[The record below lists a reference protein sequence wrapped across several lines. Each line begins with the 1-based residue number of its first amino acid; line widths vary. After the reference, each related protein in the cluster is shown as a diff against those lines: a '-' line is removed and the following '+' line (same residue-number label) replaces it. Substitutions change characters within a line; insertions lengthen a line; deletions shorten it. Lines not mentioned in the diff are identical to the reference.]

1 LPGGI
6 DIAMRTFLLLILLS
20 LLPASA
26 WAGNVYKYTD
36 RNGITTYTNIKPRG
50 VSNMKVI
57 RVYCPACDVT
67 STVDW
72 TATGLNL
79 DAYKEEIRRRAAE
92 EGVDEALVRAVIHAE
107 SAFNPRA
114 LSPAGAQGLM
124 QLIPS
129 TAAMYDINNSYDA
142 AENIR
147 GGVRHLRMLLDM
159 FDGDL
164 KLVTAGY
171 NAGENAVLRWG
182 GVPPY
187 DETQVY
193 VQRVAVLHK
202 RYREELKLDPP
213 AQQQLTA
220 SAAPASVGSGSP

>member
-1 LPGGI
+1 
-6 DIAMRTFLLLILLS
+6 MSRLLIFALAC
-20 LLPASA
+20 LLPFAA
-26 WAGNVYKYTD
+26 QAGNVYKYTD
-36 RNGITTYTNIKPRG
+36 RNGVTVYTNIKPRG
-50 VSNMKVI
+50 VAKMKII

-72 TATGLNL
+72 TATGLNIEAFK
-79 DAYKEEIRRRAAE
+79 DEIRKRAAE

-129 TAAMYDINNSYDA
+129 TAAIYKVQNSYDA
-142 AENIR
+142 GENIR
-147 GGVRHLRMLLDM
+147 GGVRHLRMLIDL

-193 VQRVAVLHK
+193 VQRVAILHQ
-202 RYREELKLDPP
+202 RYRQELGLDAPKTTDGP
-213 AQQQLTA
+213 AL
-220 SAAPASVGSGSP
+220 AANTP

>member
-1 LPGGI
+1 MLRLLPC
-6 DIAMRTFLLLILLS
+6 LLLGL
-20 LLPASA
+20 LLPLSA
-26 WAGNVYKYTD
+26 LAGNVYKYTD
-36 RNGITTYTNIKPRG
+36 RNGVTVYTNIKPRG
-50 VSNMKVI
+50 VSNMKII

-67 STVDW
+67 SSVDW
-72 TATGLNL
+72 TATGLNVE
-79 DAYKEEIRRRAAE
+79 AFREEVRKWAAA

-129 TAAMYDINNSYDA
+129 TAAIYQVRDSYDA

-147 GGVRHLRMLLDM
+147 GGVKHLRMLIDM

-193 VQRVAVLHK
+193 VERVAILHQ
-202 RYREELKLDPP
+202 RYRKELGLD
-213 AQQQLTA
+213 
-220 SAAPASVGSGSP
+220 APAPTTELAANASP

>member
-1 LPGGI
+1 MPQVSTLVT
-6 DIAMRTFLLLILLS
+6 TFKALLIVAALC
-20 LLPASA
+20 SA
-26 WAGNVYKYTD
+26 TAMAGNVYKYTD
-36 RNGITTYTNIKPRG
+36 RNGVTVYTNIKPRG
-50 VSNMKVI
+50 VAKLKVI

-72 TATGLNL
+72 TATGLNV
-79 DAYKEEIRRRAAE
+79 DAFRDQVRKAAATQ
-92 EGVDEALVRAVIHAE
+92 GVDEALVRAVIHAE
-107 SAFNPRA
+107 SAFNPKA

-129 TAAMYDINNSYDA
+129 TAAMYGVTNSYDA
-142 AENIR
+142 DQNIVA
-147 GGVRHLRMLLDM
+147 GVKHLRMLLDM

-164 KLVTAGY
+164 RLVTAGY

-193 VQRVAVLHK
+193 VERVAILHK
-202 RYREELKLDPP
+202 RYRSELGLDAPK
-213 AQQQLTA
+213 AG
-220 SAAPASVGSGSP
+220 APALASVSP

>member
-1 LPGGI
+1 MPQVQRSVTTLFG
-6 DIAMRTFLLLILLS
+6 LLLAGALC
-20 LLPASA
+20 ASA
-26 WAGNVYKYTD
+26 AHAGNVYKYTD
-36 RNGITTYTNIKPRG
+36 RNGVTVYTNIKPRG
-50 VSNMKVI
+50 VAKLKVI

-79 DAYKEEIRRRAAE
+79 DAYKDEVRKAAAS

-107 SAFNPRA
+107 SAFNARA

-129 TAAMYDINNSYDA
+129 TAKIYGVTNSYDA
-142 AENIR
+142 GQNIVA
-147 GGVRHLRMLLDM
+147 GVKHLRMLLDM

-164 KLVTAGY
+164 RLVTAGY

-187 DETQVY
+187 DETRVY
-193 VQRVAVLHK
+193 VERVAILHQ
-202 RYREELKLDPP
+202 RYRTELGLDTPKSNGP
-213 AQQQLTA
+213 ALA
-220 SAAPASVGSGSP
+220 SASP

>member
-1 LPGGI
+1 
-6 DIAMRTFLLLILLS
+6 MRILQLLIILS
-20 LLPASA
+20 GLLPALS

-36 RNGITTYTNIKPRG
+36 RNGVTTYTNIKPRG
-50 VSNMKVI
+50 VSNMKII

-79 DAYKEEIRRRAAE
+79 EAYRDEIRRRAAE

-129 TAAMYDINNSYDA
+129 TAAMYDIYNSYDA
-142 AENIR
+142 SENIR
-147 GGVRHLRMLLDM
+147 GGVRHLRMLIDM

-164 KLVTAGY
+164 TLVTAGY

-193 VQRVAVLHK
+193 VKRVAILHQ
-202 RYREELKLDPP
+202 RYREELGLDR
-213 AQQQLTA
+213 QTQLA
-220 SAAPASVGSGSP
+220 DAKAGAGAAAGAP

>member
-1 LPGGI
+1 MPQVRNSLKFI
-6 DIAMRTFLLLILLS
+6 LIAAVLCSTTAM
-20 LLPASA
+20 
-26 WAGNVYKYTD
+26 AGNVYKYTD
-36 RNGITTYTNIKPRG
+36 RNGVTVYTNIKPRG
-50 VSNMKVI
+50 VAKLKVI

-72 TATGLNL
+72 TATGLNVEAFR
-79 DAYKEEIRRRAAE
+79 DQVHKAAASQ
-92 EGVDEALVRAVIHAE
+92 GVDEALVRAVIHAE
-107 SAFNPRA
+107 SAFNAKA

-129 TAAMYDINNSYDA
+129 TAAMYGVTNSYDA
-142 AENIR
+142 GQNIVA
-147 GGVRHLRMLLDM
+147 GVKHLRMLIDM

-164 KLVTAGY
+164 RLVTAGY

-193 VQRVAVLHK
+193 VKRVAILHK
-202 RYREELKLDPP
+202 RYRTELGLDTAKP
-213 AQQQLTA
+213 AAVAL
-220 SAAPASVGSGSP
+220 AATSP